1 VDDDRVAAAKE
12 KAGSWTDWLYEKGVP
27 IILAILSLIAAVVFL
42 AAIAVILGIL
52 PGR

>member
-1 VDDDRVAAAKE
+1 MTEDP
-12 KAGSWTDWLYEKGVP
+12 KAESGSRADWLYEKGVP
-27 IILAILSLIAAVVFL
+27 IILAILSLIAAVVLL